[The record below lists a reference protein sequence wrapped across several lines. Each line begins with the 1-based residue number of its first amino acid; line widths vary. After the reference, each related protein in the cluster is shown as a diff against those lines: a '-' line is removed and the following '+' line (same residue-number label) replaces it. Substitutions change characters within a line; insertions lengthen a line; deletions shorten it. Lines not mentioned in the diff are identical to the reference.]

1 MSLSLPDAQGFVLAG
16 GQSSR
21 MGQEKALIPLAGRPL
36 IGHALET
43 LRTAGLESRI
53 AGARSDFSQF
63 ASLIPDSPQHSGLG
77 PLAGICSALSAATTR
92 FAVLLPVD
100 LPMIPADLIEYL
112 LHHAMVTASGITVV
126 SVAAFTQTFPAVID
140 RAALPYLESSLHSG
154 DRNTLKAFR
163 SAASALKQPFT
174 ALPLELLVQPGQV
187 RHPRGMHPVQ
197 WFLNINTPSDLK
209 AAEALFAAASP
220 VPVK

>member
-1 MSLSLPDAQGFVLAG
+1 LSLSHSEAEGFVLAG
-16 GQSSR
+16 GHSSR
-21 MGQEKALIPLAGRPL
+21 MGQEKALIQLAGRPL
-36 IGHALET
+36 VGHALEI
-43 LRTAGLESRI
+43 LRAAGLESRI
-53 AGARSDFSQF
+53 AGARSDLSQF
-63 ASLIPDSPQHSGLG
+63 APLVPDSPQHSGLG

-92 FAVLLPVD
+92 FAVFLPVD
-100 LPMIPADLIEYL
+100 LPMIPAGLIEYL
-112 LHHAMVTASGITVV
+112 LHHATVTASALTVV

-163 SAASALKQPFT
+163 SAASALKRPFT
-174 ALPLELLVQPGQV
+174 ALPIELLVQPGQV
-187 RHPRGMHPVQ
+187 RHPHGMHPVQ

-209 AAEALFAAASP
+209 AAEAFFAATGP